1 VKPQFMSGAERIARL
16 EVNLSEY
23 GRIGLVANQASVI
36 SGFVPTW
43 KVLHDA
49 IGDRLTAL
57 FGPQHGFES
66 TVQDNMI
73 ESAHGR
79 HKPTGLPVFSLYS
92 ETREPTEQ
100 MLQNVDTI
108 VVDLQIVG
116 CRVYTYKYT
125 LAACLRAAKKF
136 NKRVLVLDRPNPLGG
151 VEVEGGRLNLA
162 VKSFVGEFSIP
173 MRHGLTAAECAK
185 LFNQS
190 IGAHLDIVELS
201 GWNPQHYWH
210 QLGQPWIL
218 TSPNLPT
225 PECTYAYPGTVIFEA
240 TNFSEG
246 RGTTLPFLFLGA
258 PYITDSAELVKRVK
272 SIAGAYTSGCFM
284 RPTVFQPTFNKW
296 AGIECQGFQIHVTE
310 PHRLASYYLSLAI
323 LRAAFEL
330 SDSKFAWKQPPY
342 EYEKV
347 RLPIDLLIGFPN
359 ASEALVAPRF
369 DLHDDIWRSGIK
381 SYIAETESFL
391 LYPRRMREAGTES

>member
-1 VKPQFMSGAERIARL
+1 MPQFKSGAERIARR
-16 EVNLSEY
+16 EINLADY
-23 GRIGLVANQASVI
+23 GRIGLVANQASVV
-36 SGFVPTW
+36 SGFIPTW
-43 KVLHDA
+43 KILHEA
-49 IGDRLTAL
+49 LGPRMTAL

-79 HKPTGLPVFSLYS
+79 HKPTGLPVYSLYS

-136 NKRVLVLDRPNPLGG
+136 KKRVLVLDRPNPLGG
-151 VEVEGGRLNLA
+151 VEVEGGRLDLA
-162 VKSFVGEFSIP
+162 VKSFVGEFALP
-173 MRHGLTAAECAK
+173 MRHGLTAGEAAK
-185 LFNQS
+185 LFNRE
-190 IGAHLDIVELS
+190 IGAQLDIVELS

-210 QLGQPWIL
+210 QLEQPWIL

-225 PECTYAYPGTVIFEA
+225 PECAYAYPGTVIFEA

-258 PYITDSAELVKRVK
+258 PYIGDSQELANRVK
-272 SIAGAYTSGCFM
+272 AIAGRYADGSFL

-296 AGIECQGFQIHVTE
+296 AGTECRGFQIHVTE
-310 PHRLASYYLSLAI
+310 PQRLASHYLGLAI

-342 EYEKV
+342 EYEKI

-359 ASEALVAPRF
+359 ASQALLASRF
-369 DLHDDIWRSGIK
+369 DLHDDIWRTGIK
-381 SYIAETESFL
+381 SYIAEAESVL
-391 LYPRRMREAGTES
+391 LYPRKMREAGMNS